1 MKKCGVVFLL
11 VAVMIVS
18 CLAGCSKKE
27 VSTTASTEQT
37 KTAVTETKQT
47 ADADEGKTGV
57 QSDVQDVQPAE
68 PEFDTELEKTLY
80 EASKMT
86 DEELYAKAKEETGK
100 TLIYSTTSL
109 AANALETFLAKYPD
123 LTIEMS
129 DIGEADMFTK
139 LSTEIGSAADGAD
152 MTLLQ
157 NAYRMNNELISEDLL
172 VNYFPEELNDV
183 VADEYQNP
191 AAILFVSK
199 LIFINNTDES
209 IADLTNVWQLTEEAF
224 KDKVFFKNPADEPV
238 GMNFLIM
245 LTSDEWNQKLSDAY
259 KSYFGTDWSNTA
271 NYQSCAYEFLDKF
284 LANCNYT
291 YTADGGICGGVAEGE
306 PGSVGLFVFSKL
318 RTNEVARANLQIA
331 ATGNDGKGIEGFAGF
346 MYPTYAQICA
356 DTDTPYTC
364 ALLINYLL
372 SEEGGAAWNNEN
384 NMGSYLANT
393 SIALVPDA
401 TGLDKEVNF
410 WLDRCVIEDGEYLAA
425 NYADVY
431 DEQCGI
437 YCL

>member
-1 MKKCGVVFLL
+1 MKKIGAMLL
-11 VAVMIVS
+11 VIVLIVS
-18 CLAGCSKKE
+18 CLAGCGKKE
-27 VSTTASTEQT
+27 ETSSSSSEQSKTTASESKATSDSKEEN
-37 KTAVTETKQT
+37 KTDTNEAK
-47 ADADEGKTGV
+47 DEA
-57 QSDVQDVQPAE
+57 SAE
-68 PEFDTELEKTLY
+68 PTFDTELEKTLY

-86 DEELYAKAKEETGK
+86 DAELYEKAKEEGK

-109 AANALETFLAKYPD
+109 AAKALETFLAQYPE
-123 LTIEMS
+123 LTVEMS
-129 DIGEADMFTK
+129 DVGEADMFTK

-172 VNYFPEELNDV
+172 VNYFPEALKDV

-199 LIFINNTDES
+199 LIFMNNTDDS
-209 IADLTNVWQLTEEAF
+209 VADLTNVWELTEDAY

-259 KSYFGTDWSNTA
+259 KSYFGTDWNNTA
-271 NYQSCAYEFLDKF
+271 NYKSCAYEFLDKF

-291 YTADGGICGGVAEGE
+291 YTADGGICGGIAEGE

-331 ATGNDGKGIEGFAGF
+331 ATGNNGNGIEGFAGF

-364 ALLINYLL
+364 ALFINYLL

-401 TGLDKEVNF
+401 TGLDKQVDF

-425 NYADVY
+425 NYAEVY
-431 DEQCGI
+431 EYI
-437 YCL
+437 AVRIN

>member
-1 MKKCGVVFLL
+1 MKKL
-11 VAVMIVS
+11 AIVLACALTTV
-18 CLAGCSKKE
+18 CLAACGEKD
-27 VSTTASTEQT
+27 TPANANTEPT
-37 KTAVTETKQT
+37 VTEVNATEET
-47 ADADEGKTGV
+47 AEESSEEAVE
-57 QSDVQDVQPAE
+57 E
-68 PEFDTELEKTLY
+68 PVFETELEKTLY

-100 TLIYSTTSL
+100 TVVYSTTSL

-123 LTIEMS
+123 LTVEMS
-129 DIGEADMFTK
+129 DVGEADMFTK

-152 MTLLQ
+152 MALLQ
-157 NAYRMNNELISEDLL
+157 NAYRLNNELISEDLL
-172 VNYFPEELNDV
+172 VNYFPESLIGDV
-183 VADEYQNP
+183 GEVYQNP
-191 AAILFVSK
+191 TAILFVSK
-199 LIFINNTDES
+199 LIFINKTDDS
-209 IADLTNVWQLTEEAF
+209 VADLKNVWELTEEAY

-245 LTSDEWNQKLSDAY
+245 LTSDEWNAKLSDAY
-259 KSYFGTDWSNTA
+259 KSFYGTDWNNTA
-271 NYQSCAYEFLDKF
+271 EYKSCAYEFLDKF

-291 YTADGGICGGVAEGE
+291 YTADGGICSGIAEGE

-331 ATGNDGKGIEGFAGF
+331 ATGNDGAGIEGFAGF

-364 ALLINYLL
+364 ALFINYLL
-372 SEEGGAAWNNEN
+372 SEEGGAAWNNEK
-384 NMGSYLANT
+384 NMGSYLANS

-401 TGLDKEVNF
+401 TGLDKELYY
-410 WLDRCVIEDGEYLAA
+410 WLNCCVIEDGEYLAE

-431 DEQCGI
+431 EYI
-437 YCL
+437 AARIN

>member
-1 MKKCGVVFLL
+1 MKKVGAMLL
-11 VAVMIVS
+11 VIVLIVS
-18 CLAGCSKKE
+18 CLAGCGKKE
-27 VSTTASTEQT
+27 DTSSSSSEQP
-37 KTAVTETKQT
+37 KTAVSESKSTSDSKEGNTTEANEVK
-47 ADADEGKTGV
+47 DEA
-57 QSDVQDVQPAE
+57 PAE
-68 PEFDTELEKTLY
+68 PTFDTELEKTLY

-86 DEELYAKAKEETGK
+86 DEQLYEKAKEETGK

-109 AANALETFLAKYPD
+109 AANALETFLAKYPG

-129 DIGEADMFTK
+129 DVGEADMFTK

-172 VNYFPEELNDV
+172 VNYFPEALKDV

-199 LIFINNTDES
+199 LIFMNNTDAS
-209 IADLTNVWQLTEEAF
+209 VADLTNVWELTEDAY

-259 KSYFGTDWSNTA
+259 KSYFGTGWNNTA
-271 NYQSCAYEFLDKF
+271 NYKSCAYEFLDKF

-291 YTADGGICGGVAEGE
+291 YTADGGICGGIAEGE

-331 ATGNDGKGIEGFAGF
+331 ATGNNGNGIEGFAGF

-364 ALLINYLL
+364 ALFINYLL

-384 NMGSYLANT
+384 NMGTYLANT

-401 TGLDKEVNF
+401 TGLDKEVDF

-425 NYADVY
+425 NYAEVY
-431 DEQCGI
+431 EYI
-437 YCL
+437 AVRIN

>member
-1 MKKCGVVFLL
+1 MKRL
-11 VAVMIVS
+11 AIVLA
-18 CLAGCSKKE
+18 CVLTLTAFAGCGE
-27 VSTTASTEQT
+27 AAAPVDTTEPTASVE
-37 KTAVTETKQT
+37 ETKEEAVVEET
-47 ADADEGKTGV
+47 AKEE
-57 QSDVQDVQPAE
+57 E

-86 DEELYAKAKEETGK
+86 DEEIYELAKAETGK
-100 TLIYSTTSL
+100 TVVYSTTSL

-123 LTIEMS
+123 LDVEIS

-139 LSTEIGSAADGAD
+139 LSTEVGSAADGAD
-152 MTLLQ
+152 MALLQ
-157 NAYRMNNELISEDLL
+157 NAYRVNNELISEDLL
-172 VNYFPEELNDV
+172 VNYFPESLIGDV
-183 VADEYQNP
+183 AETYQNP

-199 LIFINNTDES
+199 LIFMNKTDDS
-209 IADLTNVWQLTEEAF
+209 IEDLKNVWQLTEEAY
-224 KDKVFFKNPADEPV
+224 KDKIFFKNPADEPV

-245 LTSDEWNQKLSDAY
+245 LTSDEWTAKLGDAY
-259 KSYFGTDWSNTA
+259 KSYFGKAWDNTA
-271 NYQSCAYEFLDKF
+271 EYKSCSYEFLDKF

-291 YTADGGICGGVAEGE
+291 YTADGGICSGIAEGE

-318 RTNEVARANLQIA
+318 RTNEVARENLQIA

-346 MYPTYAQICA
+346 MYPTYAQVCA

-364 ALLINYLL
+364 ALFINYLL

-384 NMGSYLANT
+384 NMGSYLANQ

-401 TGLDKEVNF
+401 TGLGKEVEF
-410 WLDRCVIEDGEYLAA
+410 WLSRCVIEDGDYLAA

-431 DEQCGI
+431 EYI
-437 YCL
+437 AARIN